1 MSLFERIRNQ
11 AKRALPSALQKIERT
26 IDPFPVRQVKERVG
40 DGLGI
45 AALENVLGWQN
56 ETLLLEEILRH
67 VRVELDCAVNSVD
80 GAYFGRA

>member
-1 MSLFERIRNQ
+1 MPLFERIRNQ
-11 AKRALPSALQKIERT
+11 AKRTLPSTLEKIERA
-26 IDPFPVRQVKERVG
+26 IDPFPVRQMKERVG

-45 AALENVLGWQN
+45 ATLENVLGREN

-67 VRVELDCAVNSVD
+67 VRVELDRTVNSVD

>member
-11 AKRALPSALQKIERT
+11 AKRALPSTLEKIECAV
-26 IDPFPVRQVKERVG
+26 DPFPVRQVKERVG
-40 DGLGI
+40 NGFGI
-45 AALENVLGWQN
+45 AALENVLGRQN

-67 VRVELDCAVNSVD
+67 VRVELDRAVNSVD